1 MSEARFVRE
10 YRLTKNVARWLC
22 NELRRKL
29 QRRRVGPHVLTVE
42 LQVLVALRFYAAG
55 GFQGTVASDENIAI
69 RQCSVSRVLVD
80 VTEAI
85 IDCLGPAWVKFP
97 QTDQEKAAAKRKFY
111 LQCGFS
117 GVIGSVH
124 DSFVW
129 RASLLR
135 EEFVAG
141 KLIKADECLLGDS
154 GYPLEPWLLTPVAGN
169 PAGAEATFNRKHRS
183 NRSILERCIGMLKNR
198 LKCLQSC
205 GDSRRDFLRLRFFAG
220 NNYWSEKMFQ
230 WIINEVANASP
241 TGLVLGLSYWAL
253 KWSACLCVSFVLLLV
268 CFLSLARRKQLESL
282 KQLEHVAGK
291 REVLPFLNLYIL
303 FKACSQP
310 DNPAGF
316 GPLVFNVFFGFYVC
330 FQKYGMHQ
338 EYVGITPTVT
348 IYRAD
353 LVEEVLRSNKVITK
367 GLNYKFLRSWLGTG
381 LVTSCGGSR
390 RDFLRL
396 RSFAGNNYW
405 SEKMFQWII
414 NEVAN
419 ASPTGLVLGL
429 SYWALKWSA
438 CLCVSFVL
446 LLVCFLSLARRK
458 QLESLKQLEH
468 VAGKREVLPFLNLYI
483 LFKACSQ
490 PDNPAGFGP
499 LVFNV
504 FFGFYVCFQKYGM
517 HQEYVGIT
525 PTVTIYRADLVEEV
539 LRSNKVITKGLNYKF
554 LRSWLGTG
562 LVTSTGDKWRSRR
575 RLFTPAFHFRILED
589 FTSTINNQSTILASV
604 LGKTSL
610 EQNGVDVVPK
620 VTLCTLDIICETIM
634 GKTLNAQSNEDSVY
648 VKAVHRLSE
657 LFMERMATPLA
668 RSESLYRMT
677 AKGKEYTHWLN
688 KLHTFTREVVAERKK
703 DMKATLNSGFLLD
716 DEEDNGCNYM
726 KRKRPFL
733 DTLLLEHFKDPKNI
747 TEEDM
752 REEVDTFMLAASC
765 WSIFLCSC

>member
-1 MSEARFVRE
+1 
-10 YRLTKNVARWLC
+10 
-22 NELRRKL
+22 
-29 QRRRVGPHVLTVE
+29 
-42 LQVLVALRFYAAG
+42 
-55 GFQGTVASDENIAI
+55 
-69 RQCSVSRVLVD
+69 
-80 VTEAI
+80 
-85 IDCLGPAWVKFP
+85 
-97 QTDQEKAAAKRKFY
+97 
-111 LQCGFS
+111 
-117 GVIGSVH
+117 
-124 DSFVW
+124 
-129 RASLLR
+129 
-135 EEFVAG
+135 
-141 KLIKADECLLGDS
+141 
-154 GYPLEPWLLTPVAGN
+154 
-169 PAGAEATFNRKHRS
+169 
-183 NRSILERCIGMLKNR
+183 
-198 LKCLQSC
+198 
-205 GDSRRDFLRLRFFAG
+205 
-220 NNYWSEKMFQ
+220 MFQ

-291 REVLPFLNLYIL
+291 REVLPFLNLYI
-303 FKACSQP
+303 
-310 DNPAGF
+310 
-316 GPLVFNVFFGFYVC
+316 
-330 FQKYGMHQ
+330 M
-338 EYVGITPTVT
+338 
-348 IYRAD
+348 
-353 LVEEVLRSNKVITK
+353 
-367 GLNYKFLRSWLGTG
+367 
-381 LVTSCGGSR
+381 
-390 RDFLRL
+390 
-396 RSFAGNNYW
+396 
-405 SEKMFQWII
+405 
-414 NEVAN
+414 
-419 ASPTGLVLGL
+419 
-429 SYWALKWSA
+429 
-438 CLCVSFVL
+438 
-446 LLVCFLSLARRK
+446 
-458 QLESLKQLEH
+458 
-468 VAGKREVLPFLNLYI
+468 
-483 LFKACSQ
+483 FKACSQ

-610 EQNGVDVVPK
+610 EQNGLDVVPK

-703 DMKATLNSGFLLD
+703 DMKATISSGTLLD
-716 DEEDNGCNYM
+716 DEEDNGSNYM

-733 DTLLLEHFKDPKNI
+733 DTLLLEHFKDPQNI

-752 REEVDTFMLAASC
+752 REEVDTFMLAGHDTTAMAIS
-765 WSIFLCSC
+765 WALLLIGLSPVEQQKIHDELDSIFGDDTERHVNHEDMKEMRYLECALKEAQRIYPSVPFYSRLCEEPFELGGTILPEGTVIKIAGYFLHRDPEVFPKPEEFRPERFLPENSKGRHPFAYIPFSAGPRNCIGQKFALPVVKIVVANILRRYKLQSLDHRDQVLFFSEMVLRPKNGLRIKFIPRVSSKRA